1 MSIHTLSDLAV
12 QDISDESAA
21 VHSGGVDFTWFANPN
36 GTGRSRTVSMWDNA
50 PVGTRNVY
58 RFTGVNIVFNN
69 DIESFRID
77 DAQPG
82 RTYQIE
88 FFDGN
93 DGETNRIGVLTLD
106 RSDNGQ
112 LKPLAPIV
120 RNRTSSLVITRIPG

>member
-21 VHSGGVDFTWFANPN
+21 VHSGGVDFTWFANFD
-36 GTGRSRTVSMWDNA
+36 GTGRSRTVSWSDNR
-50 PVGTRNVY
+50 PVGHRVVY
-58 RFTGVNIVFNN
+58 DRLPFLNN
-69 DIESFRID
+69 DIEAFQID

-82 RTYQIE
+82 RTYQVE